1 MIAALTSNLRKNG
14 RFLLVGLLLALL
26 ILAAFWRVNYADFVN
41 FDDPVYVTENAHVQ
55 AGLNASGVG
64 WAFTTASAEFWHP
77 LTWLSLMLDY
87 ELYGLQPGGY
97 HLTNLL
103 LHILSTLLLFWLL
116 HRMTGTLWR
125 SALVAALFAL
135 HPLHVESVAW
145 IAERKD
151 TLSTLFWMLAL
162 AAYVRYT
169 AQPTARRYL
178 LALLC
183 FTCGLMSKPM
193 LVTLP
198 FVMLLLDYWPLQR
211 LFAPPVPVV
220 KPAITPG
227 GGDPKPRDRKARD
240 RKAGDR
246 EGGAAASKTAPLS
259 KPSPQV
265 STLAARPPE
274 KGWPGLLAE
283 KIPFFLLALVFS
295 GIALYTQYQAPFK
308 IFPLSAR
315 IANAL
320 ISYAVY
326 IEKTFWPR
334 DLAVF
339 YPFPVH
345 FPLWELA
352 AAVLLLL
359 IVSLAVIAAA
369 RPLPYLMVG
378 WCWYLVTL
386 LPVIGIVQVGKHARA
401 DRYTYLPLIGL
412 FIMAAWGIPELLK
425 KWRYQG
431 PALLLSAALILS
443 GLSVGTWR
451 QVAYWQ
457 DSITLF
463 RHALSVTTDNDVAHN
478 NLGTALRKN
487 GNIEEAT
494 SQYREVLRINPDDGE
509 AHNNLG
515 NALYLRG
522 EVREA
527 ETHLRE
533 ALRIRPQSAEVHYNL
548 GNVLLSQGR
557 TDEAVSQLRAALLSN
572 PDYGEA
578 YFDLANVLAS
588 QGKFS
593 EAIANFGEVL
603 RLNPNDE
610 KAHNNIGRALLIE
623 GRIDEAIA
631 HFQAALS
638 IQPDLQFAQDNLRDA
653 LELRAAKNRK

>member
-1 MIAALTSNLRKNG
+1 MIAAPTSNLRKNSP
-14 RFLLVGLLLALL
+14 FLLIALLLALL
-26 ILAAFWRVNYADFVN
+26 TLAVFWRLNYADFVN

-55 AGLNASGVG
+55 AGLTASGVG
-64 WAFTTASAEFWHP
+64 WAFTNASAEFWHP

-97 HLTNLL
+97 HRTNLL
-103 LHILSTLLLFWLL
+103 LHILSALLLFWLL

-151 TLSTLFWMLAL
+151 TLSTLFWMLTL

-169 AQPTARRYL
+169 AKPSACRYL

-183 FTCGLMSKPM
+183 FACGLMSKPM

-211 LFAPPVPVV
+211 LYGPPAPVV
-220 KPAITPG
+220 RPAITPG
-227 GGDPKPRDRKARD
+227 GGDPKPREP
-240 RKAGDR
+240 KAGDR
-246 EGGAAASKTAPLS
+246 KRGPAASKTAPLS

-265 STLAARPPE
+265 STLAVRSLE

-283 KIPFFLLALVFS
+283 KLPFFLLALVFS
-295 GIALYTQYQAPFK
+295 GIALYTQYQVPFK

-315 IANAL
+315 IANAV

-334 DLAVF
+334 NLAVF

-359 IVSLAVIAAA
+359 IVSLAAIAAA
-369 RPLPYLMVG
+369 RRLPYLLVG

-386 LPVIGIVQVGKHARA
+386 LPVIGIIQVGKHARA

-431 PALLLSAALILS
+431 PALLLSAALILA
-443 GLSVGTWR
+443 GLSIGTWR
-451 QVAYWQ
+451 QVACWQ

-487 GNIEEAT
+487 GDIEGAA

-515 NALYLRG
+515 NVLYLRG

-527 ETHLRE
+527 ESHLRE

-557 TDEAVSQLRAALLSN
+557 TDEGLSQLRAALVEN

-578 YFDLANVLAS
+578 YFNLANVLAS

-593 EAIANFGEVL
+593 EAITNFGEVL

-610 KAHNNIGRALLIE
+610 KAHNNMGRALLIE

-638 IQPDLQFAQDNLRDA
+638 IQPDLQFAQDNLREA
-653 LELRAAKNRK
+653 LELRALKGKQ